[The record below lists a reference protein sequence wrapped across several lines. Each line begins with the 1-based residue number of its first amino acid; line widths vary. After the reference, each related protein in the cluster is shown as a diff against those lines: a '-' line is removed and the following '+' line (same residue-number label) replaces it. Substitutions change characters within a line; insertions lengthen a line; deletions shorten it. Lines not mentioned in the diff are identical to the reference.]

1 MSAFWFWDF
10 SLLAWDY
17 VQLEKFDCCQ
27 GDISRDGLGGV
38 WRLRVKVRK
47 RQIDRK
53 YCVGEEELS
62 GGWGKMMKSMQ
73 L

>member
-1 MSAFWFWDF
+1 M
-10 SLLAWDY
+10 
-17 VQLEKFDCCQ
+17 
-27 GDISRDGLGGV
+27 
-38 WRLRVKVRK
+38 KVRE